1 MVVYFKDFHDVLV
14 ENLNNYKGVY
24 ASFIDHAPNLYQLLC
39 DILDTGEVD
48 DYYKLAISAAI
59 AYFVIPRDII
69 PEQFYD
75 PYGYIDDI
83 FISVYILRDVA
94 DEYGYDFLQNL
105 WRGNENIQEVMD
117 ECYEKS
123 LEILDDEKIQEII
136 NYVGLKALS

>member
-1 MVVYFKDFHDVLV
+1 MVVYFKDFYDVLL
-14 ENLNNYKGVY
+14 ENLNYYKGVY
-24 ASFIDHAPNLYQLLC
+24 ASFIDHAPNFYQLLC
-39 DILDTGEVD
+39 DVLDTGEVV
-48 DYYKLAISAAI
+48 DYYKLVISAAI

-83 FISVYILRDVA
+83 FISVHILRDVA

-105 WRGNENIQEVMD
+105 WRGSENIQEVMD

-123 LEILDDEKIQEII
+123 LEILDDEKIQDII